1 MTALFPETALDRL
14 LVQHEIEQFL
24 YHEAD
29 LLDRHEY
36 DAWLDL
42 FTDDVRYHM
51 PIRLNRP
58 AGDDE
63 LPDPESALALFD
75 DDKRFLL
82 ERVRKLRTGSAW
94 AEEPPSRTVRLVAN
108 VLVGDPDPRSGE
120 FAVSSRFL
128 LSRNRLQDED
138 ETYAG
143 SRSDRFRRTDQGL
156 RICDRRIMLNQ
167 SVVLAKNLGVLF

>member
-1 MTALFPETALDRL
+1 MTALYPETALDRL

-24 YHEAD
+24 YREAD
-29 LLDRHEY
+29 LLERREY

-42 FTDDVRYHM
+42 FTDDLHYYMPVRS
-51 PIRLNRP
+51 NGQ

-63 LPDPESALALFD
+63 TLDEELALALFD

-94 AEEPPSRTVRLVAN
+94 AEEPPSRTVRMVTN
-108 VLVGDPDPRSGE
+108 VMVGEPDPRTGE
-120 FAVSSRFL
+120 FTVSSRFL

-138 ETYAG
+138 EAYAG
-143 SRSDRFRRTDQGL
+143 SRFDRFRRTDRGL

-167 SVVLAKNLGVLF
+167 AVVLSKNLGVLF